1 MVQLNQM
8 ELQSLR
14 HLLGDE
20 TLAVAKYKTYAQNCT
35 DPQLKSHFQKMAQ
48 EADQSCRQLIQFL
61 S

>member
-1 MVQLNQM
+1 MAQLNQM
-8 ELQSLR
+8 ELQNLR

-20 TLAVAKYKTYAQNCT
+20 TLAATKYKTYAQSCS

-48 EADQSCRQLIQFL
+48 EADQNCQKLIQFL